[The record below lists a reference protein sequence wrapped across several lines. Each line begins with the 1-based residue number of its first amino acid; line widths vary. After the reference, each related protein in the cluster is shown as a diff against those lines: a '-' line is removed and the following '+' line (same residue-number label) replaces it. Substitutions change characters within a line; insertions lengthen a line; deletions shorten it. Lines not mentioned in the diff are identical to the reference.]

1 MGENFLKKILIISL
15 LLNSYTSHAQL
26 FDTIVASFN
35 HKPKLVFKFDTRNS
49 FITSQKAKIFGIK
62 LGLNYNETVKLGIGF
77 NSLLTD
83 IYADKQIKYGTNE
96 IDTVKARLHFFY
108 VSPYFEYVFYR
119 NKKWEHSIPIQ
130 IGFGNSGYK
139 YRNRAGI
146 LIKENYQPV
155 ILYEPSMTTQY
166 KFLSWAAIGLGLGY
180 RVMVLKNRDTD
191 VNFNSPI
198 YVLKLNLFPGN
209 LYKAIF
215 PKKQK

>member
-1 MGENFLKKILIISL
+1 MGENFFKKILIISL
-15 LLNSYTSHAQL
+15 LLNSYFSHAQL
-26 FDTIVASFN
+26 FDTIAESFN

-49 FITSQKAKIFGIK
+49 FITAQKAKIFGIK

-83 IYADKQIKYGTNE
+83 IYTDVQMKYGANE
-96 IDTVKARLHFFY
+96 IDTVARLSFFY

-130 IGFGNSGYK
+130 IGFGSSGYK
-139 YRNRAGI
+139 YRNRAGT
-146 LIKENYQPV
+146 LIKENYEPV
-155 ILYEPSMTTQY
+155 VLYEPSMTTQY
-166 KFLSWAAIGLGLGY
+166 KFLSWAGIGLGLGY
-180 RVMVLKNRDTD
+180 RVMLLKNRDTN

-209 LYKAIF
+209 LYKTISS
-215 PKKQK
+215 KKKK